1 MSVAITFESLI
12 NRAFSLNLGL
22 TTGCPDGGIAELFA
36 IFGGKCAVKNSPFT
50 CVVEKHL
57 EITLY

>member
-1 MSVAITFESLI
+1 MSVDITFESLI

-22 TTGCPDGGIAELFA
+22 TTGCPDGGIAELCSTFR
-36 IFGGKCAVKNSPFT
+36 GKRSVKHSLFT

-57 EITLY
+57 EIMLY